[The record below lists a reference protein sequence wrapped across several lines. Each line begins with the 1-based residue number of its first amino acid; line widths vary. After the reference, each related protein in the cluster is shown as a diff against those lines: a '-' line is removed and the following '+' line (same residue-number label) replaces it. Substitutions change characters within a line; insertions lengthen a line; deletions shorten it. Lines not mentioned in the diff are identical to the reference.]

1 MQVVITPHALMS
13 PIHQSTLNVEDF
25 LLHYRLLRFI
35 SKNKDFAS
43 TYVFPDTIEILSDNN
58 LYPIYKT
65 FSNYLSQYD
74 LDEEISPQDLVTLF
88 HDIMSYCDDLDES
101 NEVYEF
107 EIENGFPFPIIST
120 TPICNKFTNNSIAFC
135 GYLEMVKNKPFLPLL
150 DNNITSNTYSPLI
163 SKASV
168 LDGDEVVEL
177 LNFQPNVALYT
188 SCTDLMN
195 NYSPSDLWKRS
206 TTDFSYKLAIFYK
219 CKEISRNVQK
229 ASPVNLC
236 LDSFEIGSHFI
247 ASLESHQC
255 SGSGKFAMTLLD
267 SIARL
272 LLGEPKN
279 EVKVFATSAGGS
291 TPRTKGTDIAYRLHV
306 TKSGEGLRL
315 MFWKKIC
322 GTIELANVAN
332 KSDIVIY

>member
-107 EIENGFPFPIIST
+107 EIENGFPFPTIST